1 MKNKIDF
8 DLNIIQFIIIYLKK
22 MSATVK
28 SIENPDVFRS
38 NIRKK
43 LSSFFSENMK
53 HAANLEKGIY
63 NWALKEATNR
73 KVVKKWDNQFFIQI
87 YLDHLRSIFVNLRN
101 GKLIQMVTNGEI
113 KAHELAFM
121 THHEMK
127 PEKWDEMIKAKSI
140 RDKSKFE
147 QNIEASTDTFTCR
160 KCRSKKCTYYQMQ
173 TRSADEPMTVFVT
186 CLDCSTRWK
195 C

>member
-1 MKNKIDF
+1 MS
-8 DLNIIQFIIIYLKK
+8 LKK
-22 MSATVK
+22 
-28 SIENPDVFRS
+28 IENPDAFRS

-43 LSSFFSENMK
+43 LSSFLQENMT

-63 NWALKEATNR
+63 NWALKEASTR

-101 GKLIQMVTNGEI
+101 DKLTQMVISGDI

-121 THHEMK
+121 SHHEML
-127 PEKWDEMIKAKSI
+127 PEKWDELIKAKSI

-147 QNIEASTDTFTCR
+147 QNIEAMTDTFTCR
-160 KCRSKKCTYYQMQ
+160 KCKSKKCSYYQQ
-173 TRSADEPMTVFVT
+173 QVRSSDEPMTIIVQ
-186 CLDCSTRWK
+186 CLQCFNRWK
-195 C
+195 S

>member
-1 MKNKIDF
+1 MSV
-8 DLNIIQFIIIYLKK
+8 KK
-22 MSATVK
+22 
-28 SIENPDVFRS
+28 IENPDAFRS

-43 LSSFFSENMK
+43 MSSFFSENMT

-101 GKLIQMVTNGEI
+101 DKLTQMVISGEI

-121 THHEMK
+121 SHHEML
-127 PEKWDEMIKAKSI
+127 PEKWDELIKAKSI

-147 QNIEASTDTFTCR
+147 QNIEAMTDTFTCR
-160 KCRSKKCTYYQMQ
+160 KCKSKKCSYYQQ
-173 TRSADEPMTVFVT
+173 QVRSSDEPMTIFVQ
-186 CLDCSTRWK
+186 CLQCFNRWK
-195 C
+195 S

>member
-1 MKNKIDF
+1 
-8 DLNIIQFIIIYLKK
+8 

-101 GKLIQMVTNGEI
+101 EKLVHMVTNGEI

-127 PEKWDEMIKAKSI
+127 PEKWDDMIKAKSI
-140 RDKSKFE
+140 RDKGKFE
-147 QNIEASTDTFTCR
+147 TKLEASTDTFTCR
-160 KCRSKKCTYYQMQ
+160 KCRSKECTYYQMQ
-173 TRSADEPMTVFVT
+173 TRSADEPMTCFIS
-186 CLDCSTRWK
+186 CISCGNRWK
-195 C
+195 TS

>member
-1 MKNKIDF
+1 MS
-8 DLNIIQFIIIYLKK
+8 LKK
-22 MSATVK
+22 
-28 SIENPDVFRS
+28 IENPDDFRS

-43 LSSFFSENMK
+43 LSSFLQENMT

-87 YLDHLRSIFVNLRN
+87 YIDHLRSIFVNLRN
-101 GKLIQMVTNGEI
+101 DKLQLMVISGDI

-121 THHEMK
+121 THHEML
-127 PEKWDEMIKAKSI
+127 PEKWDDLIKAKSI

-160 KCRSKKCTYYQMQ
+160 KCKSKKCSYYLQQ
-173 TRSADEPMTVFVT
+173 VRSADEPMTCFIS
-186 CLDCSTRWK
+186 CLSCGNRWK
-195 C
+195 TS

>member
-1 MKNKIDF
+1 
-8 DLNIIQFIIIYLKK
+8 
-22 MSATVK
+22 MSAIVK
-28 SIENPDVFRS
+28 NIENPDTFRS
-38 NIRKK
+38 NICNK

-53 HAANLEKGIY
+53 HATNLEKGIY

-101 GKLIQMVTNGEI
+101 DKLVQMVLNGEI

-127 PEKWDEMIKAKSI
+127 PEKWDEMIKSKSI

-147 QNIEASTDTFTCR
+147 TKLEAMTDTFTCR
-160 KCRSKKCTYYQMQ
+160 KCRSKECTYYQQ
-173 TRSADEPMTVFVT
+173 QVRSSDEPMTIFIQCT
-186 CLDCSTRWK
+186 ICFTRWK
-195 C
+195 S

>member
-1 MKNKIDF
+1 MSI
-8 DLNIIQFIIIYLKK
+8 KK
-22 MSATVK
+22 
-28 SIENPDVFRS
+28 IENPDAFRS

-43 LSSFFSENMK
+43 LSSFFQENIN
-53 HAANLEKGIY
+53 HADNLEKGIY

-101 GKLIQMVTNGEI
+101 DKLPQMVLSGDI

-121 THHEMK
+121 SHHEML
-127 PEKWDEMIKAKSI
+127 PEKWDELIKAKSI

-147 QNIEASTDTFTCR
+147 QNIEAMTDTFTCR
-160 KCRSKKCTYYQMQ
+160 KCKSKKCSYYQQ
-173 TRSADEPMTVFVT
+173 QVRSSDEPMTIFVQ
-186 CLDCSTRWK
+186 CLQCFNRWK
-195 C
+195 S

>member
-1 MKNKIDF
+1 MS
-8 DLNIIQFIIIYLKK
+8 LKK
-22 MSATVK
+22 
-28 SIENPDVFRS
+28 IENPDAFRS

-43 LSSFFSENMK
+43 LSSFLQENMT

-63 NWALKEATNR
+63 NWALKEASTR

-101 GKLIQMVTNGEI
+101 DKLTQMVISGDI

-121 THHEMK
+121 SHHEML
-127 PEKWDEMIKAKSI
+127 PEKRDELIKAKSI

-147 QNIEASTDTFTCR
+147 QNIEAMTDTFTCR
-160 KCRSKKCTYYQMQ
+160 KCRSKQCTYYQMQ
-173 TRSADEPMTVFVT
+173 TRSADEPVTTFVS
-186 CLDCSTRWK
+186 CILCGTRWK

>member
-1 MKNKIDF
+1 
-8 DLNIIQFIIIYLKK
+8 
-22 MSATVK
+22 MSAIVK
-28 SIENPDVFRS
+28 NIENPDTFRS
-38 NIRKK
+38 NICNK

-53 HAANLEKGIY
+53 HATNLEKGIY

-101 GKLIQMVTNGEI
+101 DKLVQMVLNGEI

-147 QNIEASTDTFTCR
+147 TKLEAMTDTFTCR
-160 KCRSKKCTYYQMQ
+160 KCRSKECTYYQQ
-173 TRSADEPMTVFVT
+173 QVRSSDEPMTIFIQCT
-186 CLDCSTRWK
+186 ICFTRWK
-195 C
+195 S